1 MLLTYATS
9 AQSVSARSRR
19 VTPEIHTLSSCEAR
33 AIKLID
39 ARQALGV
46 SETHD
51 AE

>member
-1 MLLTYATS
+1 MLLTYATN

-19 VTPEIHTLSSCEAR
+19 VASEIRTLSSCEAC

-39 ARQALGV
+39 VRQALGV
-46 SETHD
+46 GETHD